1 MKKVRDLLRDMLL
14 ALAIGLGT
22 GLVLILVLGGIGAIV
37 SGLQGAL
44 EASRSGVLVVGGLL
58 MIYAAILMLKGG
70 NLPQDA
76 FTLRPWKKQ
85 RPAEF
90 DEVEPLRLF
99 RVLPRQGSFLL
110 ISIGIL
116 VTSLI
121 PEGIVLHYL

>member
-1 MKKVRDLLRDMLL
+1 MIYQPRWAGSAPSSAGCR
-14 ALAIGLGT
+14 GLWRPR
-22 GLVLILVLGGIGAIV
+22 A
-37 SGLQGAL
+37 A
-44 EASRSGVLVVGGLL
+44 AFWWWADCF
-58 MIYAAILMLKGG
+58 YAAILMLKGG